1 MCLLGFTILHPRLR
15 YFSGGFLGVVST
27 SAPSGRGRY
36 PDLLAWSR
44 QTQDE
49 FEHRSGSCTMLGI
62 SGNQTWTLLKV
73 RLHWAE
79 ITALFRWVV
88 LAAPSQDQSLP
99 RVYPGGNGSAWHG
112 TGLARRR
119 KREHRTV
126 FNNEHLA
133 LKEQAAR
140 GWFIGTETI
149 DYCAVSQGPF
159 DSIYSFL
166 QIYELPI
173 SYKWSPPFLGS
184 WLLASFLS
192 CFFFFFSLRIFLVWN
207 I

>member
-1 MCLLGFTILHPRLR
+1 M
-15 YFSGGFLGVVST
+15 
-27 SAPSGRGRY
+27 
-36 PDLLAWSR
+36 
-44 QTQDE
+44 
-49 FEHRSGSCTMLGI
+49 
-62 SGNQTWTLLKV
+62 
-73 RLHWAE
+73 
-79 ITALFRWVV
+79 V

-192 CFFFFFSLRIFLVWN
+192 CFFFFCLEDISGLKYINIWHWCINSFFFFSLTVANDSMWECCPRGIFLLVAKPDPLTMAYSSMCVQGCMHWG
-207 I
+207 